1 VQRQSSL
8 LLSLARSIYAC
19 LLFVLGVMVPGVPA
33 HAATPGDQAGV
44 FVFGSVSYLFRICST
59 CPQPTGVLD
68 SGNDGGF
75 GSFGPAIVE
84 GFGARGAGE
93 ASFASRARILGPAG
107 APELRADARAFP
119 GIGTHEG
126 FSEPGFY
133 DFNAVATSRGSQYYV
148 YTGATTQTYTM
159 DYTISGFAG
168 STLPSPTP
176 DDQSLIG
183 VSGGLTLFDDGD
195 KLGGELPMGRVVD
208 IDRISVNGTA
218 GEFRQSGSV
227 SITVEPGDAYY
238 LAAFLSAQVSIG
250 GQGIADAGHTL
261 AIDFTAGNT
270 AELLPLLPS
279 VPEPATYALMG
290 LGLLC
295 LALRKGWQV
304 RGSPRRSAAV

>member
-1 VQRQSSL
+1 MQRHSSL
-8 LLSLARSIYAC
+8 LFSLARSIC
-19 LLFVLGVMVPGVPA
+19 TWLWFVLLMVPGVAA

-59 CPQPTGVLD
+59 CPEPTGGLD
-68 SGNDGGF
+68 SGSDGAF

-84 GFGARGAGE
+84 GFGARGEGE
-93 ASFASRARILGPAG
+93 ASFAARARILGFEG

-133 DFNAVATSRGSQYYV
+133 DFNALATSRGSQYYI
-148 YTGATTQTYTM
+148 YTGTTTQTYTM

-168 STLPSPTP
+168 STLASPTP
-176 DDQSLIG
+176 EDQSLIG

-227 SITVEPGDAYY
+227 SITLDPGDAYY

-261 AIDFTAGNT
+261 TIDFTAGNT

-279 VPEPATYALMG
+279 IPEPATYALMA
-290 LGLLC
+290 LGLMC
-295 LALRKGWQV
+295 LALREIWQM
-304 RGSPRRSAAV
+304 RGNRG